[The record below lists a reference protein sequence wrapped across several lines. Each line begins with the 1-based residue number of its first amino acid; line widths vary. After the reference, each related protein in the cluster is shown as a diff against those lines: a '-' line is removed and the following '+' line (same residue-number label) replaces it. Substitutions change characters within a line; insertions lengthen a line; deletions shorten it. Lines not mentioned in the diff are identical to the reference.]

1 MILFIFC
8 IILIMTGTRL
18 RKALI
23 IIILAVFLLI
33 TGLTS
38 VMYLTGNGGTATT
51 DTGTII
57 DTWTTPSV
65 ETWTVVKTMTKEEAK
80 KALEQLL
87 SGNKK

>member
-1 MILFIFC
+1 MILFVPRDKCDVKVLCPLAMSYRTKDKRTFGVLFIFC

-38 VMYLTGNGGTATT
+38 VMYLTGNVGTATT

-57 DTWTTPSV
+57 DT
-65 ETWTVVKTMTKEEAK
+65 
-80 KALEQLL
+80 
-87 SGNKK
+87 